1 VLRAPTAPSPSGGC
15 CACTPTAAHAAQ
27 VEAPTLHQFNLT
39 TRASCRQAAEAAT
52 QGRTGCVYTYT
63 PAGHCCSSNSRACTT
78 CTAAPEVHAQARRAR
93 SQCQAP
99 QMERATLR
107 NPVCITLLPAVLASY
122 ATTQRLLSPQR
133 KANPPGVLLA
143 AGTPATCRTMLP
155 ATPCGCCLMHP
166 DAARLPAHRPAAMPA
181 AGMQQCMQQADSQH
195 SQPQREP
202 AACRHPTHWSTSKA
216 CDDPA
221 PPAQLCNPCHT
232 AHQRRTCHMH
242 AL

>member
-1 VLRAPTAPSPSGGC
+1 MHTHRRTCCPGGGPNPAPIQLDNACVLQASGGGRHTRKDRVC
-15 CACTPTAAHAAQ
+15 VHIHTRRALLQQQQPGMYNMHCSPRGACT
-27 VEAPTLHQFNLT
+27 
-39 TRASCRQAAEAAT
+39 
-52 QGRTGCVYTYT
+52 GT
-63 PAGHCCSSNSRACTT
+63 PRPLSVSSS
-78 CTAAPEVHAQARRAR
+78 P
-93 SQCQAP
+93 
-99 QMERATLR
+99 MERATLR
-107 NPVCITLLPAVLASY
+107 NPVCITPLPAVLASY